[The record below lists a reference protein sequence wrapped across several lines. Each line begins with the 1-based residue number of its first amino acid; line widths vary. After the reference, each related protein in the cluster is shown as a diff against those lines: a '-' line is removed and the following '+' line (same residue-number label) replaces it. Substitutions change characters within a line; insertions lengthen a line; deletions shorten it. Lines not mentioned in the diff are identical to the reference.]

1 MKVTAISLL
10 LILLPVVS
18 AIDFDMD
25 YPDSVNLND
34 EFSVSLS
41 AETQETYDIKLFVQ
55 NNNTNE
61 IISRIYNDGWKNPY
75 YYLKEV
81 FPNNT
86 NFMVKVTNQ
95 SDNPVLC
102 ARLRKS
108 GATSYSEECSMI
120 KINIEDSEDIPENKT
135 LQEAVEQENTS
146 IIKNKSLSPD
156 FSSAS
161 EPKQEPASEITAESS
176 RIDLNSQSET
186 SENSAFLTA
195 DGKLRLL
202 IVYSFT
208 AFTIF
213 IIILL
218 IWKKF

>member
-202 IVYSFT
+202 IVYSFM